1 MRVALALVC
10 LVGLVTAGAWWQWAP
25 AAALVESA
33 TPRQPPDIVM
43 ISAKWCGY
51 CKQQILDFK
60 RSGIPMRVLDV
71 DQPEGRRVHAEL
83 NGRGVP
89 VTAIAGVVV
98 HGYDRPRLSRELAP
112 YGFQL
117 R

>member
-1 MRVALALVC
+1 MRVALALV
-10 LVGLVTAGAWWQWAP
+10 LLMGLITAGAWWQWAP
-25 AAALVESA
+25 AAALVDSA
-33 TPRQPPDIVM
+33 TPPETPDIVM

-51 CKQQILDFK
+51 CKQQVLDFK

-89 VTAIAGVVV
+89 ITAIAGVVV
-98 HGYDRPRLSRELAP
+98 HSYDRPQLSRELALH
-112 YGFQL
+112 GFQL